1 MNYNQK
7 IFTED
12 IQTLVNSYGLLHDV
26 IKVMT
31 LCDGVAPS
39 GACCGKNNVQIANKF
54 INNKKNYMM
63 TMKQI
68 EQRKIKTIKSGIIY
82 ISPLKK
88 MVNLNVI
95 SDAEIV
101 KYVENGYISKD
112 RFDWKGY
119 VDFGK
124 DVANSIN
131 STASDTLNGVGGVEE
146 IIKEEPIKEEEP
158 EKVEEKMVEET
169 KEIPQK
175 VEQKSNR
182 KGKNSK

>member
-12 IQTLVNSYGLLHDV
+12 TQTLANSYGLLHDV

-39 GACCGKNNVQIANKF
+39 GACCGKNNAQIANKF

-88 MVNLNVI
+88 MVNLDVI

-101 KYVENGYISKD
+101 KYVEKGYISKD
-112 RFDWKGY
+112 RFDWREYDITK
-119 VDFGK
+119 K
-124 DVANSIN
+124 
-131 STASDTLNGVGGVEE
+131 STPEKIEESEPEKVGELE
-146 IIKEEPIKEEEP
+146 KAEEP
-158 EKVEEKMVEET
+158 EKVEEKSVEET

-175 VEQKSNR
+175 AEQKSNR

>member
-12 IQTLVNSYGLLHDV
+12 TQTLANSYGLLHDV

-39 GACCGKNNVQIANKF
+39 GACCGKNNAQIANKF

-101 KYVENGYISKD
+101 KYVEKGYISKD
-112 RFDWKGY
+112 RFDWGEYGATK
-119 VDFGK
+119 K
-124 DVANSIN
+124 SAPEKIEEPEPEKS
-131 STASDTLNGVGGVEE
+131 EE

-158 EKVEEKMVEET
+158 EKVEEKSVEET

-175 VEQKSNR
+175 AEQKSNR

>member
-12 IQTLVNSYGLLHDV
+12 TQTLANSYGLLHDV

-39 GACCGKNNVQIANKF
+39 GACCGKNNAQIANKF

-88 MVNLNVI
+88 MVNLDVI

-101 KYVENGYISKD
+101 KYVEKGYISKD
-112 RFDWKGY
+112 RFDWKEY
-119 VDFGK
+119 DATK
-124 DVANSIN
+124 KA
-131 STASDTLNGVGGVEE
+131 TPEE
-146 IIKEEPIKEEEP
+146 TEKPEPIKEEEL
-158 EKVEEKMVEET
+158 EKVEEKSVEET

-175 VEQKSNR
+175 AEQKSNR

>member
-12 IQTLVNSYGLLHDV
+12 AQTLANSYGLLHDV

-39 GACCGKNNVQIANKF
+39 GACCGKNNIQIANKF
-54 INNKKNYMM
+54 INNKKNYMT

-68 EQRKIKTIKSGIIY
+68 EQRKIKTIKPGIIY

-88 MVNLNVI
+88 MINLNVI

-101 KYVENGYISKD
+101 KYVEKGYISKD
-112 RFDWKGY
+112 RFDWKAY
-119 VDFGK
+119 
-124 DVANSIN
+124 
-131 STASDTLNGVGGVEE
+131 DTTKKATPEKVEEPEPEKVEE
-146 IIKEEPIKEEEP
+146 IISEEPIEEEPIKEEE
-158 EKVEEKMVEET
+158 KSVEET
-169 KEIPQK
+169 KEIPQEM
-175 VEQKSNR
+175 EQKPKR

>member
-12 IQTLVNSYGLLHDV
+12 TQTLVNSYGLLHDV

-31 LCDGVAPS
+31 LCDGVTPL
-39 GACCGKNNVQIANKF
+39 GACCGKNNVQIVNKF

-101 KYVENGYISKD
+101 KYVEKGYISKD
-112 RFDWKGY
+112 RFDWKEYDATKKVVTVIEKPVTVEGE
-119 VDFGK
+119 VK
-124 DVANSIN
+124 
-131 STASDTLNGVGGVEE
+131 VEE
-146 IIKEEPIKEEEP
+146 PEKVEEEPIKEEE
-158 EKVEEKMVEET
+158 EVKVEEKMVEET